1 MSTKSGGSS
10 GAHQGANQRGK
21 RRGLKAGDGQN
32 VKSGAIIIRQ
42 RGTQFHP
49 GSGVGLG
56 RDYTIFATKEGVVKF
71 STKLGKKVVS
81 VL

>member
-21 RRGLKAGDGQN
+21 CRGLKAGDGQN

-56 RDYTIFATKEGVVKF
+56 RDYTIFATTEGVVKF